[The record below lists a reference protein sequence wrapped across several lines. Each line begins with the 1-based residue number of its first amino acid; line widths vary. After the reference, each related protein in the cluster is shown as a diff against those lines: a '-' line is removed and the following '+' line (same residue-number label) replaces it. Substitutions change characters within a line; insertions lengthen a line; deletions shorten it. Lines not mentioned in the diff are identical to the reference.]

1 MQKNFVKV
9 NGWVKFVV
17 NTKVY
22 PLQTIYSAGYVF
34 MDRAYI
40 YLDSEGA
47 DKVLVWLQPKDK
59 KSDLDGLA
67 SAFFQELL
75 NYAHYF
81 SSLKVNAESVKL
93 LLQRALFS
101 ASPALV
107 KEVEDKEI
115 NDLIKELEAE
125 EAKEKKKGKKKK

>member
-1 MQKNFVKV
+1 MKKNFVKV
-9 NGWVKFVV
+9 DGWIKFIV

-40 YLDSEGA
+40 YLDDAGTG
-47 DKVLVWLQPKDK
+47 KVAVWLQPKTK
-59 KSDLDGLA
+59 KADLDA
-67 SAFFQELL
+67 MAADFFQELL

-101 ASPALV
+101 AAPS
-107 KEVEDKEI
+107 
-115 NDLIKELEAE
+115 LIREAQ
-125 EAKEKKKGKKKK
+125 AQKA